1 VTGLNNFNSYRA
13 VPTLETL
20 VRGTESPRLA
30 PPEVVEGSTL
40 TRIPLSGPPVVG
52 FAAFLNGI
60 QQSRIVYHS
69 GLVPI
74 VHGTVGA
81 VIRERRDRR
90 LTTHALGPRISR
102 TLLAPRQLLP
112 DDLWNELVPLGVID
126 TGSGPAD
133 AHPSALL
140 ERAIHLVEQRRD
152 AAERFLAQAWVDSAP
167 LWVDGPLSIH
177 SSQAIG
183 VVRTHRT
190 LYAGVETLPTLCALA
205 VGERTSVFRVRDNLS
220 WYLRLRDPA
229 GREPLWGLLRVE
241 VAAVGEPAER
251 ADLVSRWVLA
261 ESTPLALPDPRWD
274 TLVYGVRDCE
284 EYLRAVC

>member
-1 VTGLNNFNSYRA
+1 VVTGLKNFNSYRA

-20 VRGTESPRLA
+20 VRGAESPRLA
-30 PPEVVEGSTL
+30 PPEVVEGPAL
-40 TRIPLSGPPVVG
+40 ARIRLSGPPVVG

-81 VIRERRDRR
+81 VIRVRRDRR
-90 LTTHALGPRISR
+90 LMTHALGPRISR

-112 DDLWNELVPLGVID
+112 DDLWNDLVPLGVID

-140 ERAIHLVEQRRD
+140 ERAIHLVEQRREV
-152 AAERFLAQAWVDSAP
+152 AERILAEAWADTAP
-167 LWVDGPLSIH
+167 LWVDGPLSVN
-177 SSQAIG
+177 SAQAIG

-190 LYAGVETLPTLCALA
+190 LYVEADALPMLCELA
-205 VGERTSVFRVRDNLS
+205 VGERSSIFRVRDNFS

-229 GREPLWGLLRVE
+229 GRDPLWGLLRVE
-241 VAAVGEPAER
+241 VADATSER

>member
-1 VTGLNNFNSYRA
+1 M
-13 VPTLETL
+13 
-20 VRGTESPRLA
+20 
-30 PPEVVEGSTL
+30 VEGPAL
-40 TRIPLSGPPVVG
+40 ARIRLSGAPVVG

-81 VIRERRDRR
+81 VIRVRRDRR
-90 LTTHALGPRISR
+90 LTTHPLGPRISR

-112 DDLWNELVPLGVID
+112 DDLWNDLVPLGVID

-140 ERAIHLVEQRRD
+140 ERAIHLVEQRRE
-152 AAERFLAQAWVDSAP
+152 AAERILAEAWVDTAP
-167 LWVDGPLSIH
+167 LWVDGPLSVN
-177 SSQAIG
+177 SAQAIG

-190 LYAGVETLPTLCALA
+190 LYVEADTLPMLCELA
-205 VGERTSVFRVRDNLS
+205 VGERSSIFRVRDNFS

-229 GREPLWGLLRVE
+229 GRDPLWGLLRVE
-241 VAAVGEPAER
+241 IADATSER

>member
-1 VTGLNNFNSYRA
+1 VVTGLNFNSYRA

-20 VRGTESPRLA
+20 VRGAESPRLA
-30 PPEVVEGSTL
+30 PPEVVEGPTL
-40 TRIPLSGPPVVG
+40 GRIPLSGPPVVG

-60 QQSRIVYHS
+60 QQSRIVLHS

-74 VHGTVGA
+74 VHGTVAA
-81 VIRERRDRR
+81 VIRVRRDRR
-90 LTTHALGPRISR
+90 LTTHAIGPKISR
-102 TLLAPRQLLP
+102 ALFAPRQLVPAHLW
-112 DDLWNELVPLGVID
+112 DDLVPLGVVD
-126 TGSGPAD
+126 TGSGAAD

-140 ERAIHLVEQRRD
+140 ERAIHLVEQRRE
-152 AAERFLAQAWVDSAP
+152 AAERFLAEAWVDTAP
-167 LWVDGPLSIH
+167 LWIDGPLSVN
-177 SSQAIG
+177 SSQGIG

-190 LYAGVETLPTLCALA
+190 LYAESDTLPMLCELA

-229 GREPLWGLLRVE
+229 GRQPLWGLLRIE
-241 VAAVGEPAER
+241 VAAIGEPAER

-284 EYLRAVC
+284 EYLRAIC

>member
-1 VTGLNNFNSYRA
+1 LNFNAYRA
-13 VPTLETL
+13 VPTVETL
-20 VRGTESPRLA
+20 VRGAESPRLV
-30 PPEVVEGSTL
+30 PPEVVEGAVL
-40 TRIPLSGPPVVG
+40 ARIPLSGPPVVG

-74 VHGTVGA
+74 VHGTTGA
-81 VIRERRDRR
+81 VIRVRRDRR
-90 LTTHALGPRISR
+90 LTTHPLGPRVSR
-102 TLLAPRQLLP
+102 TLLAPRQLVPAGLWG
-112 DDLWNELVPLGVID
+112 DLTPLGVID

-152 AAERFLAQAWVDSAP
+152 AAERFLAEAWAANDGTP
-167 LWVDGPLSIH
+167 LWIDGPLSVASPH
-177 SSQAIG
+177 AIG
-183 VVRTHRT
+183 VVRTHRV
-190 LYAGVETLPTLCALA
+190 LYAGADALPTICELA

-220 WYLRLRDPA
+220 WYVRLRDPA
-229 GREPLWGLLRVE
+229 GRDPLWGLLRIE
-241 VAAVGEPAER
+241 VDEANADR

-284 EYLRAVC
+284 EYLRAIC